1 MFGAMSSIKDV
12 GTVIQVLRVV
22 RGQSQGD
29 LARQSG
35 VRNSSISNYERG
47 KAEPKFDTL
56 QKLADGLELP
66 FSAMED
72 TQRFIDHVRTLQES
86 ESLASAA
93 EPGVPGRDVSA
104 EADRIAQDAG
114 RVAQRLVALVL
125 RLLRASA
132 AEHLPARAS
141 ERPDA

>member
-1 MFGAMSSIKDV
+1 MSSIKDV

-66 FSAMED
+66 FSALED
-72 TQRFIDHVRTLQES
+72 TQRFIDHVRTLKES
-86 ESLASAA
+86 ESLASP
-93 EPGVPGRDVSA
+93 EPGVPGSDLSA

-125 RLLRASA
+125 RLLQASV
-132 AEHLPARAS
+132 AESLPAKAS

>member
-1 MFGAMSSIKDV
+1 MLGRMSSIKNV

-22 RGQSQGD
+22 RGLSQGD

-56 QKLADGLELP
+56 QKLAKGLELP
-66 FSAMED
+66 FSAMEE
-72 TQRFIDHVRTLQES
+72 TQRFIDHIGSLQES
-86 ESLASAA
+86 ETLSTAADLA
-93 EPGVPGRDVSA
+93 VPGSDVNA

-114 RVAQRLVALVL
+114 RVVQRLVTLVV
-125 RLLRASA
+125 RLLQRS
-132 AEHLPARAS
+132 S
-141 ERPDA
+141 EGVDRPKS

>member
-1 MFGAMSSIKDV
+1 MFGAMSSIQDI
-12 GTVIQVLRVV
+12 GTVIQVLRVI

-29 LARQSG
+29 LASRSK

-72 TQRFIDHVRTLQES
+72 AQRFINHIQSLRDS
-86 ESLASAA
+86 ESLATAA
-93 EPGVPGRDVSA
+93 GQPMPGDDLTA

-114 RVAQRLVALVL
+114 RVVQRLVTFVL
-125 RLLRASA
+125 RLLQT
-132 AEHLPARAS
+132 PAGEGPAD
-141 ERPDA
+141 EEPGC

>member
-1 MFGAMSSIKDV
+1 MSSIKDV

-22 RGQSQGD
+22 RGQTQGD
-29 LARQSG
+29 LARHSG

-72 TQRFIDHVRTLQES
+72 TQRFIDHVRTLRES
-86 ESLASAA
+86 EGLAATA
-93 EPGVPGRDVSA
+93 EPEVPGSDLNA
-104 EADRIAQDAG
+104 EADRLSQDAG
-114 RVAQRLVALVL
+114 RVVQRLVALVL
-125 RLLRASA
+125 RLLQTSAGESLSA
-132 AEHLPARAS
+132 A

>member
-1 MFGAMSSIKDV
+1 MFGAMSSIKDI

-22 RGQSQGD
+22 RGHSQGD
-29 LARQSG
+29 LARRSK

-72 TQRFIDHVRTLQES
+72 AQRFIDHIRSLRDS
-86 ESLASAA
+86 ESLAAA
-93 EPGVPGRDVSA
+93 EGQPMPGDDLTA

-114 RVAQRLVALVL
+114 RVVQRLVTFVL
-125 RLLRASA
+125 RLLQT
-132 AEHLPARAS
+132 PAGDRS
-141 ERPDA
+141 VDEEPELGT

>member
-12 GTVIQVLRVV
+12 GTVIQVLRVI

-29 LARQSG
+29 LARESG

-72 TQRFIDHVRTLQES
+72 AQRFIDHVRSMRES
-86 ESLASAA
+86 ETLAAA
-93 EPGVPGRDVSA
+93 EGQPLPGTDLAV

-114 RVAQRLVALVL
+114 RVVQRLVAFVL
-125 RLLRASA
+125 GLLRIP
-132 AEHLPARAS
+132 AETS
-141 ERPDA
+141 EG